1 MNEGRKEDKFYGNS
15 FDGSQGFTSRNTENL
30 AKLTIIKQ

>member
-1 MNEGRKEDKFYGNS
+1 MNEEKFHGNS
-15 FDGSQGFTSRNTENL
+15 FDGSQGFTSRCGDNP